1 MFVNC
6 AYYSARFLGTKANFI
21 PAHSAKECVDFMVTI
36 AKVWLML
43 RNESKLLNNS
53 RVKVIFSC
61 SPACVQLAAPSPQKK
76 IREGRGGC
84 THQAKC
90 SLHKRNYF
98 SQGKD
103 KTRKRNVFP
112 HPYLSY
118 FSIYVLC
125 IWLSKACCVEVNKI
139 FYNFVSNGKTITS
152 LVNNSWSPLAK
163 DGPLWQNF
171 WMALSTSALGTWH
184 GMKLLWA

>member
-43 RNESKLLNNS
+43 RDESKLFNNS

-76 IREGRGGC
+76 IGREGGGC
-84 THQAKC
+84 AHQAIC

-103 KTRKRNVFP
+103 GRRKRNVFP

-125 IWLSKACCVEVNKI
+125 IWLSKACCIEVNKI
-139 FYNFVSNGKTITS
+139 FYKTVFLCSFCFKWENNNFTGK
-152 LVNNSWSPLAK
+152 
-163 DGPLWQNF
+163 
-171 WMALSTSALGTWH
+171 
-184 GMKLLWA
+184 